1 MHGGSNSLS
10 IRRGTNTGPI
20 QIQYPLC
27 YDAGGCGINAC
38 LNSHSALVHDAGE
51 LWAVCAVHQVRW
63 YVTRELSLVD
73 RSERLGHPDPGA
85 ASKLPEVEVS
95 FASSA
100 NGGRYNSFTQE
111 PRPSWAISPTRA
123 RHDRPLSV
131 DKKGLAL
138 AAQISANGLPMER
151 PATMVTS
158 VRVPTSNG

>member
-1 MHGGSNSLS
+1 MH
-10 IRRGTNTGPI
+10 
-20 QIQYPLC
+20 
-27 YDAGGCGINAC
+27 
-38 LNSHSALVHDAGE
+38 E
-51 LWAVCAVHQVRW
+51 VRW

-73 RSERLGHPDPGA
+73 RNERLGHPDPGA

-100 NGGRYNSFTQE
+100 NGGRCNSFTQE

-131 DKKGLAL
+131 DKNGLAL

-151 PATMVTS
+151 PATMATS